1 MKNVLVIDALADV
14 TNHNQSVM
22 NGVYHIKRIVTNIF
36 TILQYD
42 SVFEET
48 MGLSYYD
55 MDNLFLYF
63 INYQLFN
70 S

>member
-1 MKNVLVIDALADV
+1 MKNVLVIHALADV

-22 NGVYHIKRIVTNIF
+22 NGVYHIKRMVTNIF
-36 TILQYD
+36 AILQHD

-48 MGLSYYD
+48 KGLSCYD
-55 MDNLFLYF
+55 MDNVFLYF
-63 INYQLFN
+63 VSCQLFN